1 MKKLALPIS
10 LVLVL
15 LILVG
20 CVSHSGVL
28 QKQTET
34 FSNVIKEIKPN
45 QNPVGGVALII
56 IPSDVEIQKNYYNY
70 TYLQLGKDFL
80 DYLNTYRQ
88 NAFQFIADAIAKRR
102 IFDIVSVARH
112 NGNPASYPIGNS
124 DFMIFMD
131 VDGWFIKEKNKS
143 LIIPIPLREGGLYDP
158 FDKNKP
164 EGVQLIARTE
174 AFLDELNQ
182 QAQKLRAK

>member
-1 MKKLALPIS
+1 MKKLALAIS
-10 LVLVL
+10 LFLVL

-20 CVSHSGVL
+20 CASHSEVL

-34 FSNVIKEIKPN
+34 FSNIIKEIKPN
-45 QNPVGGVALII
+45 QNPVGGTALII
-56 IPSDVEIQKNYYNY
+56 IPSDVEIQKNYNSL
-70 TYLQLGKDFL
+70 TYSNMRFSQEFL
-80 DYLNTYRQ
+80 DYV
-88 NAFQFIADAIAKRR
+88 NAARRNFLQFIADAITKRR
-102 IFDIVSVARH
+102 IFDSVSVARH

-124 DFMIFMD
+124 DFIIFMD

-143 LIIPIPLREGGLYDP
+143 LIISIPFP

-164 EGVQLIARTE
+164 EGVPLIARTE

-182 QAQKLRAK
+182 QAQNLRAK